1 MALTDDEVLRINNA
15 RKLTKPLVF
24 AADLDQEVT
33 ISQDTED
40 ALILTPNTVKVKAVQ
55 YLKLLL
61 DSNQGSSN
69 SDDLIV
75 EFSDQQILNES
86 AAALEVSF
94 ILGSL
99 NSFRE
104 DLVQGNRDDVF
115 TAGLSPVIQLIN
127 QALGGI
133 QVKADS
139 NKFHKKFSEFSESLY
154 TGRLSDLDQRALRSW
169 IRVFLAY
176 P

>member
-15 RKLTKPLVF
+15 RRGTKPLVF
-24 AADLDQEVT
+24 HSDLDQEVA
-33 ISQDTED
+33 IGQDTED
-40 ALILTPNTVKVKAVQ
+40 ALILTQNTVKVKAVQ

-61 DSNQGSSN
+61 DSNQGSTD

-75 EFSDQQILNES
+75 EFATQQILNEELLKS
-86 AAALEVSF
+86 EIDL

-104 DLVQGNRDDVF
+104 DLVQGNRDEVF
-115 TAGLSPVIQLIN
+115 TAGFSPVIQLIN
-127 QALGGI
+127 KALGKI
-133 QVKADS
+133 QVEADA
-139 NKFHKKFSEFSESLY
+139 NRFHGKLAEFSESRF
-154 TGRLSDLDQRALRSW
+154 TGRLSDLDRRSLRSW

>member
-1 MALTDDEVLRINNA
+1 MALTDDEVLSINTA
-15 RKLTKPLVF
+15 RRGTKPLVF
-24 AADLDQEVT
+24 NADLDQEVA

-40 ALILTPNTVKVKAVQ
+40 ALILTSNTVKVKAVQ

-61 DSNQGSSN
+61 DSNQGSTD
-69 SDDLIV
+69 SDDLII
-75 EFSDQQILNES
+75 EFATQQITNEVE
-86 AAALEVSF
+86 LENEINT

-104 DLVQGNRDDVF
+104 DLVQGNRDEVF
-115 TAGLSPVIQLIN
+115 TAGFSPVIQLIN
-127 QALGGI
+127 KSLGKI
-133 QVKADS
+133 QVEADS
-139 NKFHKKFSEFSESLY
+139 NRFHAKLAEFAESRF
-154 TGRLSDLDQRALRSW
+154 TGRLSDLDRRSLRSW